1 VLHLRQRLL
10 SKQTKRLL
18 ASLPQLQPSNFELN
32 DDELDLDPELDLHR
46 SYIRPR
52 LITVDLD
59 DDDEVSDYVA
69 IRLAIAREKAMQA
82 YREKW
87 A

>member
-1 VLHLRQRLL
+1 VLHQRLL

-18 ASLPQLQPSNFELN
+18 ASLPQLQLSNFEL
-32 DDELDLDPELDLHR
+32 DDEGLDLDPELDLHR
-46 SYIRPR
+46 SYNRPR
-52 LITVDLD
+52 LVVVDFDND
-59 DDDEVSDYVA
+59 DVSDYVA
-69 IRLAIAREKAMQA
+69 LRLAIAREKALKA

>member
-1 VLHLRQRLL
+1 VLHQRLL

-18 ASLPQLQPSNFELN
+18 LSLPQLQPSNFELC
-32 DDELDLDPELDLHR
+32 DEGYDSENEVELHR
-46 SYIRPR
+46 SYNRPR
-52 LITVDLD
+52 LITVDFNEN
-59 DDDEVSDYVA
+59 DDEVSDYVA
-69 IRLAIAREKAMQA
+69 TRLALAREKAMQA

>member
-1 VLHLRQRLL
+1 VLHQRLL
-10 SKQTKRLL
+10 PKQTKRLL
-18 ASLPQLQPSNFELN
+18 ASLPQLQPSNFEL
-32 DDELDLDPELDLHR
+32 DDEGLDLDPGLDLYR
-46 SYIRPR
+46 NYNR
-52 LITVDLD
+52 LRIVTVEL

-69 IRLAIAREKAMQA
+69 TRLALAREKAMQA

>member
-1 VLHLRQRLL
+1 VPHLHQRLL

-18 ASLPQLQPSNFELN
+18 LSLPQHQLSNFEF
-32 DDELDLDPELDLHR
+32 DDEDYDTGSDEIDLHR
-46 SYIRPR
+46 SYNRPR
-52 LITVDLD
+52 LVVVDFD
-59 DDDEVSDYVA
+59 NDEVSDYVA
-69 IRLAIAREKAMQA
+69 QRLQIARERALQA